1 MKKLLTNSIAALA
14 LGSAALAAVPADA
27 RPGPGR
33 GGHYGRGYG
42 GGPGGY
48 QGGRGYGR
56 GYAVPGYR
64 SYYGPRFGYGYG
76 RGYRGYGGYG
86 RGYYGYPRYG
96 YYDNGAGLALGAG
109 IVGLALGAAIA
120 SDRDRDNYYYDD
132 GPRGYYGY

>member
-1 MKKLLTNSIAALA
+1 MKKLITNSIAALA
-14 LGSAALAAVPADA
+14 LGSAAFAAIPAEA

-33 GGHYGRGYG
+33 GHYGRGYG
-42 GGPGGY
+42 GGH
-48 QGGRGYGR
+48 YGR
-56 GYAVPGYR
+56 GPVVPGYR

-76 RGYRGYGGYG
+76 RGYGGYRGYG

-120 SDRDRDNYYYDD
+120 SDRYDRDYDYDRGPRGGYYYD
-132 GPRGYYGY
+132 Y